1 MRKRDGGLNSDA
13 ETTECAVC
21 LQDGVNDA
29 VTASTVLFFPLGC
42 LHAARLD
49 TLRCLQA
56 PTLLIPRSGQ
66 QMIAAAQKAVL
77 GGSRSETG
85 RCPRRRRVPARPHG
99 LGSVKLAMHLKIISK

>member
-42 LHAARLD
+42 LHAA
-49 TLRCLQA
+49 
-56 PTLLIPRSGQ
+56 
-66 QMIAAAQKAVL
+66 
-77 GGSRSETG
+77 
-85 RCPRRRRVPARPHG
+85 
-99 LGSVKLAMHLKIISK
+99 